1 MPNLVIR
8 RGMKAGLQYRL
19 NPERPRIRLGRDAT
33 NQVQILDKKASRE
46 HAEIVFDDGWFVVR
60 DLGSSNGT
68 WLNSDRLEEEKPL
81 EDGDRIRIGGV
92 ILEFTDDADDAG
104 DEIEDA
110 EVIEEAEEIEGDGE
124 AAEGEDKAPVEVSV
138 EVEEAGDAEDA
149 ADVEVL
155 AEVEEETGAK
165 DSEDLEVLAEVE
177 EETGAKD
184 SAEVEVLAEVEE
196 KIDAKGPAD
205 DKESGEAG
213 AGREEKAEPA
223 LAATQLD
230 QPGADAGG
238 KASTEDDDDK
248 DDKDDKDDDGQGDKS
263 AEAEEGDTEPENDGD
278 ADGDEAH

>member
-1 MPNLVIR
+1 MPSLVIR

-19 NPERPRIRLGRDAT
+19 DPKRPRIRLGRDAA

-68 WLNSDRLEEEKPL
+68 WLNSDRLEDEKPL

-92 ILEFTDDADDAG
+92 VLEFTDDTD

-110 EVIEEAEEIEGDGE
+110 EVIEDAEE
-124 AAEGEDKAPVEVSV
+124 AA
-138 EVEEAGDAEDA
+138 DAEDS

-155 AEVEEETGAK
+155 AEVEEETDAK
-165 DSEDLEVLAEVE
+165 DSEDV
-177 EETGAKD
+177 G
-184 SAEVEVLAEVEE
+184 VLAEVEE
-196 KIDAKGPAD
+196 KTDAKDSAE
-205 DKESGEAG
+205 DKDSGEPG
-213 AGREEKAEPA
+213 TGREEKADPA
-223 LAATQLD
+223 LAATLLD

-248 DDKDDKDDDGQGDKS
+248 DDKGDDGQDDKP
-263 AEAEEGDTEPENDGD
+263 AEAEEGDAEPEKDADKD
-278 ADGDEAH
+278 ADGDKAD